1 MNPYKVLG
9 LDENAT
15 QADIKAAY
23 RKLSKEKHP
32 DQGGDQKAF
41 MEIKKAYEIL
51 SNKETRNTFDLYGIS
66 IDFLKEAKELGFT
79 IFFEVFNQLPDGEP
93 LDFALK
99 RFIEE
104 QIPKHEKEMKD
115 LEEKKIRLQK
125 RLLRI
130 IKKPEDDFITE
141 TSCAVIDRYTTD
153 YKIALLQRDLYKRA
167 LELLTE
173 YEFDH
178 LQINDNVQ
186 RYMRSYAGNSIMKHF
201 DMSDYLRKMFES
213 EPA

>member
-9 LDENAT
+9 LDESAT
-15 QADIKAAY
+15 QVEIKAAY
-23 RKLSKEKHP
+23 RKLSKDHHP
-32 DQGGDQKAF
+32 DQGGNPKAF

-93 LDFALK
+93 LDIALK
-99 RFIEE
+99 RFIDA
-104 QIPKHEKEMKD
+104 QIPKHEREMKD

-130 IKKPEDDFITE
+130 VKKPEDDFITE
-141 TSCAVIDRYTTD
+141 TSHAVIDRYMTD
-153 YKIALLQRDLYKRA
+153 YKVALLQRDLYKKA

-173 YEFDH
+173 YNFDH
-178 LQINDNVQ
+178 LQLDDYNHY
-186 RYMRSYAGNSIMKHF
+186 RPTSSIIKHF
-201 DMSDYLRKMFES
+201 DMSDYIRKFDWEM
-213 EPA
+213 A